1 MPFDQKMDQAYF
13 TAPRATQWHSCQ

>member
-13 TAPRATQWHSCQ
+13 TAPRATQWHACQ